1 MRPFERSTRL
11 VRRCAW
17 GRTPAAKPPPTV
29 HKVPIRWCCPR
40 FLCGAARSAPPA
52 PFDALRRPSS
62 PGSGAFGVASASS
75 AAAGGEERRSAEDLP
90 PTAGAVRLQVGAPP
104 PAAEAPRAVQTA
116 AAARDEARMS
126 PIAPRCCLARFPHR
140 PPRPPRPLPLP
151 PLAGVLGLSG
161 SQFTS
166 RGLLVADA
174 ARHGA
179 RWVRGGML
187 VRAPR
192 RRCHG
197 SRAPYRV
204 LARAYVRHMWL
215 SMRHPRRLVTPLALV
230 CSPLRARCPTPPH
243 LPSTPSPAPLTVPYR
258 RRTRARDALPPPRAA
273 ATAVGGGRGFDEPP
287 PPKSL
292 QPSPPAAPPARP
304 RTLACDRRCSK
315 RSPAG
320 TREQPPSCNEP
331 PGRMGSMAQSG
342 ECPTTPPPSRLQ
354 HAHQSHDQRHSRH
367 HHRHRHY
374 QYHRHHTLPITT
386 TTQPHPATDPN
397 QRHRHPPP
405 RPPPPPPCLCP
416 LLPSRD
422 QLVAVGRGGLILR

>member
-1 MRPFERSTRL
+1 
-11 VRRCAW
+11 
-17 GRTPAAKPPPTV
+17 
-29 HKVPIRWCCPR
+29 
-40 FLCGAARSAPPA
+40 
-52 PFDALRRPSS
+52 
-62 PGSGAFGVASASS
+62 
-75 AAAGGEERRSAEDLP
+75 
-90 PTAGAVRLQVGAPP
+90 
-104 PAAEAPRAVQTA
+104 
-116 AAARDEARMS
+116 MS

-204 LARAYVRHMWL
+204 LARAYVRHMCL

-342 ECPTTPPPSRLQ
+342 ECPTTKPPPTRAPISRS
-354 HAHQSHDQRHSRH
+354 A
-367 HHRHRHY
+367 
-374 QYHRHHTLPITT
+374 
-386 TTQPHPATDPN
+386 AF
-397 QRHRHPPP
+397 
-405 RPPPPPPCLCP
+405 PPPPPPPP
-416 LLPSRD
+416 LPIPPPPHSSHHHNHPALPRHRPQPTPPPPTTTTSTTTLTMPPPSFSRP
-422 QLVAVGRGGLILR
+422 VGCGGEAGAYFALERDKC

>member
-1 MRPFERSTRL
+1 
-11 VRRCAW
+11 
-17 GRTPAAKPPPTV
+17 
-29 HKVPIRWCCPR
+29 
-40 FLCGAARSAPPA
+40 
-52 PFDALRRPSS
+52 
-62 PGSGAFGVASASS
+62 
-75 AAAGGEERRSAEDLP
+75 
-90 PTAGAVRLQVGAPP
+90 
-104 PAAEAPRAVQTA
+104 
-116 AAARDEARMS
+116 MS
-126 PIAPRCCLARFPHR
+126 PITPRCCLARFPR
-140 PPRPPRPLPLP
+140 RPPPRPPRPP
-151 PLAGVLGLSG
+151 PSPSLAGVLGLSG

-192 RRCHG
+192 RRCRG

-258 RRTRARDALPPPRAA
+258 RRTRARDALPPPRTAA
-273 ATAVGGGRGFDEPP
+273 CTAVGGGRGFDEPP

-315 RSPAG
+315 RSPTG

-342 ECPTTPPPSRLQ
+342 ECPTTKPPPTRAPTSRS
-354 HAHQSHDQRHSRH
+354 AAFPPPPG
-367 HHRHRHY
+367 RHRQY

-397 QRHRHPPP
+397 QRRRHPPP